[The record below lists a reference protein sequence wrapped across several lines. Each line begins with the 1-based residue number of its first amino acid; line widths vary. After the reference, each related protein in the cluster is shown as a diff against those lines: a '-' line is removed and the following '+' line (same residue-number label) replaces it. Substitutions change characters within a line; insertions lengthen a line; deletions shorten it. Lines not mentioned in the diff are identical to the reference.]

1 MVDHQLAFLLD
12 HFPEVAEYSA
22 RRTRINRAL
31 AQEEHVSGVLLLNV
45 FDVAR
50 SLGAKPLEA
59 TATSVANWLLTEY
72 VPKRGG
78 SFNYNPAINAT
89 FDLFRGA
96 SSAEQAALYC
106 LSNGNP
112 KGRAQNADAVRCI
125 AKYAVS
131 NISRCYRIGFTA
143 VAVGRAAGQTIYIGI
158 KAPMVRV
165 LNDDVFVV
173 MPGFRMGYRPEEAEI
188 DVACSI
194 GLANFARDD
203 FRTADFEYLYAGPG
217 QEGGRSFRSIKGR
230 ERNVYSRDAVDA
242 LLSTYVEGIALVLS
256 AGMADSRPSLR
267 GYSVISDAQQR
278 LV

>member
-1 MVDHQLAFLLD
+1 
-12 HFPEVAEYSA
+12 
-22 RRTRINRAL
+22 
-31 AQEEHVSGVLLLNV
+31 VSGILLLNV

-106 LSNGNP
+106 LRNGNP
-112 KGRAQNADAVRCI
+112 KGRRQNADAVQCI
-125 AKYAVS
+125 AKYALANV
-131 NISRCYRIGFTA
+131 SRCYRIGFTA
-143 VAVGRAAGQTIYIGI
+143 VAVGRAAGQTVYIGI

-165 LNDDVFVV
+165 LNNHAFVV
-173 MPGFRMGYRPEEAEI
+173 MPGYRMGYRPEEAEI

-194 GLANFARDD
+194 ALANFARDD
-203 FRTADFEYLYAGPG
+203 FRNADFEYLYAGPG
-217 QEGGRSFRSIKGR
+217 LEGDRAFRSIKGR
-230 ERNVYSRDAVDA
+230 ERKIYSRDAVDA
-242 LLSTYVEGIALVLS
+242 LLNTYVEGIALVVS
-256 AGMADSRPSLR
+256 TGMANSRPSLR
-267 GYSVISDAQQR
+267 GYSIVGDAQKR
-278 LV
+278 LM